1 MLQKK
6 FKLFQYKLST
16 HKQYI
21 FHKKFSLTRKKRGKN
36 HEHCIITATVHY
48 MFYKMWP
55 DFIGNQSHVV
65 KLCNKRP
72 VSALSDNK
80 TSVSPYK

>member
-21 FHKKFSLTRKKRGKN
+21 FHKKFSLTRKKEVK
-36 HEHCIITATVHY
+36 ITNT
-48 MFYKMWP
+48 
-55 DFIGNQSHVV
+55 
-65 KLCNKRP
+65 
-72 VSALSDNK
+72 AL
-80 TSVSPYK
+80 

>member
-48 MFYKMWP
+48 MYVLQNVARFHRK
-55 DFIGNQSHVV
+55 S
-65 KLCNKRP
+65 KLCCK
-72 VSALSDNK
+72 AM
-80 TSVSPYK
+80 